1 MRTGTE
7 LELLH
12 AMIRSNRDSM
22 LWKLEGIT
30 DQQGRERVVD
40 SLTTLIGLVK
50 HMTLVERWWVRI
62 VMDGE
67 DIPRPWS
74 EDDHDEEW
82 RLTEDDTISAAIEAY
97 DAEVAITDAVIAGQS
112 DLGRDVEVRGRP
124 YAIRWILMHL
134 IEEIARHAGHA
145 DIIRETLDG
154 ETGYLRG

>member
-1 MRTGTE
+1 
-7 LELLH
+7 
-12 AMIRSNRDSM
+12 M

-30 DQQGRERVVD
+30 DEQGRERVVD

-67 DIPRPWS
+67 DIPLPWS

-82 RLTEDDTISAAIEAY
+82 RLTEEDTISAALEAY
-97 DAEVAITDAVIAGQS
+97 DAEVAIADAVIAGQA
-112 DLGRDVEVRGRP
+112 DLGREVEARGRT